1 MELPKIGMGT
11 FGSNKYSATVAA
23 AVLLGVFVPVHG
35 AQNDGEYWSEYD
47 VFDVSKPDSIEVE
60 GDEFKILQLTD
71 LHYHLP
77 HKTKETDNIVK
88 TLVAENDPDMIV
100 ITGDSVFNPS
110 NVMYTKH
117 VAKLTFRFQRR
128 SIHIFQSH
136 YLICNHY
143 TYFSAD
149 MQYRSQRKS
158 LSPNR
163 VQCDASGVCSHNVSS
178 PVAPQNYRK

>member
-1 MELPKIGMGT
+1 
-11 FGSNKYSATVAA
+11 
-23 AVLLGVFVPVHG
+23 
-35 AQNDGEYWSEYD
+35 
-47 VFDVSKPDSIEVE
+47 
-60 GDEFKILQLTD
+60 
-71 LHYHLP
+71 
-77 HKTKETDNIVK
+77 
-88 TLVAENDPDMIV
+88 MIV

>member
-11 FGSNKYSATVAA
+11 FGSNKYSASAAA

-60 GDEFKILQLTD
+60 GEEFKILQLTD

-117 VAKLTFRFQRR
+117 VAKLTFRF
-128 SIHIFQSH
+128 
-136 YLICNHY
+136 
-143 TYFSAD
+143 
-149 MQYRSQRKS
+149 
-158 LSPNR
+158 
-163 VQCDASGVCSHNVSS
+163 
-178 PVAPQNYRK
+178 